1 MPSRSLSR
9 WIVLLVATVLVPGG
23 GDLSAQPR
31 TKAVK
36 RARDVSIYRK
46 QYLDRREK
54 YFAALEALARDC
66 EAKNLPDAAAEI
78 RRLAEPVD
86 SSELRLAPLPRSVQP
101 PLAADLSP
109 AERQWRT
116 QWQHQR
122 ESYAKDL
129 YALSR
134 RALQSEH
141 IGFALDL
148 VCEVAHIDPDNL
160 NARRILGFSRNGDE
174 WLSGFERK
182 MQKEKMVWHERF
194 GWILRDHVERYERGE
209 RYFQNKWISEEKE
222 VAIRHDFVNCWE
234 IRTEHYRVKTNH
246 SHEKG
251 VELAKKLEDYH
262 ALFFQMMAGFF
273 NSPEQVKKLI
283 EGSAARPNTTPK
295 QNEVH
300 FYRSRDEYLD
310 VVRKETDQPVE
321 ITRGIYFPRKRIAY
335 FFFDPNANDDSTL
348 YHEATHQL
356 LTQSRPNTPEVGVK
370 NNFWII
376 EGIACY
382 MESFQRDGDRFS
394 VGDPQHDRIQAA
406 RAHLIT
412 EGYYVPFR
420 DFTRMG
426 MFAYQSVKLPQIRKN
441 YSQGAALV
449 HFFMH
454 YDDGRYREALIEFI
468 SQIYSPTK
476 LIREAPESLDVLT
489 GVDADEIDRQYA
501 DYMRNLGSVLSRE
514 SADVGE

>member
-1 MPSRSLSR
+1 MTPVVTRSVSEEVLFTSSRITSLTLRVRMISGIFSLAACSPPFPAPQSSFPDPALRVKWWSSRSCVDSSPNQGPVSASSMPSRSLSR

-300 FYRSRDEYLD
+300 
-310 VVRKETDQPVE
+310 
-321 ITRGIYFPRKRIAY
+321 
-335 FFFDPNANDDSTL
+335 
-348 YHEATHQL
+348 
-356 LTQSRPNTPEVGVK
+356 
-370 NNFWII
+370 
-376 EGIACY
+376 
-382 MESFQRDGDRFS
+382 
-394 VGDPQHDRIQAA
+394 
-406 RAHLIT
+406 
-412 EGYYVPFR
+412 
-420 DFTRMG
+420 
-426 MFAYQSVKLPQIRKN
+426 
-441 YSQGAALV
+441 
-449 HFFMH
+449 
-454 YDDGRYREALIEFI
+454 
-468 SQIYSPTK
+468 
-476 LIREAPESLDVLT
+476 
-489 GVDADEIDRQYA
+489 
-501 DYMRNLGSVLSRE
+501 
-514 SADVGE
+514 